1 MTMLYRCWGARYGVA
16 LLATVLILV
25 SACTSSSDDEL
36 SPKQYLSGTVLI
48 GALTDI
54 PGWGLYSNGV
64 WSGFDIKL
72 GNWLGEEIGFH
83 PEYVPVTIDER
94 MTKLQKTTDVEKNN
108 ENTPVVKLVIANF
121 SISDK
126 RREKIDFAGPYFIDS
141 QGVLVKNDS
150 AINKFEDIK
159 NKSVCT
165 TYGSTTQNRLLGM
178 GIHPRSENTL
188 QKCGELLQNETVEAI
203 SSDRAMLES
212 LAAKNPNNRLAAK
225 NPNSLRLVPDRV
237 GSERYGIGLPNNR
250 KKLCEFL
257 TEKIAKFI
265 NEEWDQKFK
274 DTLPDLTVENQ
285 KPNSGALDPCEAS
298 QLALPRAFARPIDLH
313 LTQRY
318 YVTRRARRGRR
329 KNVTGA

>member
-1 MTMLYRCWGARYGVA
+1 MIMLYRYWGTRYGVA
-16 LLATVLILV
+16 LLAMMLILV

-126 RREKIDFAGPYFIDS
+126 RRESIDFAGPYFIDS
-141 QGVLVKNDS
+141 QGVLVKNNS
-150 AINKFEDIK
+150 AIDKFEDIK
-159 NKSVCT
+159 NKRVCT

-178 GIHPRSENTL
+178 GIHPWSENTL
-188 QKCGELLQNETVEAI
+188 QKCGELLQGGKVEAI

-212 LAAKNPNNRLAAK
+212 LAAKSL
-225 NPNSLRLVPDRV
+225 NSLRLVPDRV

-274 DTLPDLTVENQ
+274 DTLSDLTVENQ

-318 YVTRRARRGRR
+318 YVARRARRGRQ
-329 KNVTGA
+329 KNATGA